1 MVILYS
7 QSELNCLSNVKNH
20 KILYLISCFDY
31 YYENQKKEM
40 KIYISSAIV
49 LTGLLLSNLSNAQ
62 TAGTLTFSYTPVEH
76 TGTWGTKHVLAV
88 WLQNSSDEFIRT
100 KFRYWGNGTDD
111 HLPNWKAN
119 SNENIT
125 DATTGATLTS
135 YSTKSFTWDGTDL
148 DGILL
153 PDGDYKVTIEEC
165 WSHGSSNVTKSF
177 IFTKNASEYHLS
189 PDDDADF
196 TAVVIDWVPST
207 TGTGSID
214 NSQTFSVF
222 PNPTSKKIYIDFVSN
237 TLACNITIVNTLGQ
251 EVFSEKE
258 NTVYSG
264 VKMIDLSTMKNGIYF
279 VNVEV
284 NSKIQTT
291 RIILLK

>member
-1 MVILYS
+1 
-7 QSELNCLSNVKNH
+7 
-20 KILYLISCFDY
+20 
-31 YYENQKKEM
+31 M